1 MYRVKY
7 ETLNFIISIVFGVII
22 YVFFFFEFGPPYKSE
37 GGGDVAL
44 VMAYLAIFLIGI
56 VTGVASGI
64 FAGKNIV
71 RCMEAAFLA
80 VIIGDIIY
88 VAIFFDFS
96 INYFI
101 FNLSVGFIPAIIG
114 GAVGRFIKKQFELV

>member
-1 MYRVKY
+1 MSDINIDNNKRVKY
-7 ETLNFIISIVFGVII
+7 ETVNFIIS
-22 YVFFFFEFGPPYKSE
+22 
-37 GGGDVAL
+37 
-44 VMAYLAIFLIGI
+44 
-56 VTGVASGI
+56 
-64 FAGKNIV
+64 
-71 RCMEAAFLA
+71 AACLA